1 MVSHEYAQSNINQYV
16 KNTYVVNDMERR
28 DRKVRKKE
36 ADLQPLTTKFES
48 WDLYL
53 HFRQHLDLMKKNSLT
68 NTWE

>member
-1 MVSHEYAQSNINQYV
+1 MILRGE
-16 KNTYVVNDMERR
+16 TEEE
-28 DRKVRKKE
+28 RKKE